1 VSKILRSLHARLNA
15 VPTDLELYGKTR
27 LLNGENGFCSRLT
40 ASMRVIKA
48 HEGGRV
54 TIAWAKRR
62 VAEAAAARDAKS
74 ADKDLLLLAAK
85 LERACGCSID
95 ELAKI
100 AEKWA

>member
-1 VSKILRSLHARLNA
+1 VAPFAAVSPLH
-15 VPTDLELYGKTR
+15 
-27 LLNGENGFCSRLT
+27 LT
-40 ASMRVIKA
+40 ASMRVIKG

-54 TIAWAKRR
+54 TIAWAMRR
-62 VAEAAAARDAKS
+62 VSEAAAARAEKS

-100 AEKWA
+100 AETWSP